1 MRTFLVLLVCLWAST
16 LSANEISAQTIDTIA
31 FGSCNSQNKPQP
43 LWPVIKQEHPDI
55 WIWTGDNVYADTED
69 PELFRLAYERQ
80 LSNLD
85 YLDFI
90 DSVPHVTGTWD
101 DHDYGVNDGGSEFP
115 SKELAKAELYRFLGV
130 PKSEPSTTRDGIYRS
145 TQYGTGERTVKVIL
159 LDTRWFRDPL
169 ERTSGS
175 NPKYLP
181 NKTGTLLGM
190 AQWRWLEK
198 ELKDNTAAVTV
209 IVSSIQLLAQ
219 EHRFEKWA
227 NFPNERAR
235 LLDLLNDYAKG
246 KTLVISGDRHAA
258 EISALELSGWKG
270 PLLDVTSSGLT
281 NVWRHKY
288 EETNSLAITEKVIEP
303 NYGLIKINWD
313 KLRDPVVKVSIKA
326 QKGELLSITL

>member
-1 MRTFLVLLVCLWAST
+1 MRTCLALLVSLWASA
-16 LSANEISAQTIDTIA
+16 LPANEISLQTIDTIA

-43 LWPVIKQEHPDI
+43 LWSVIKQDHPDI
-55 WIWTGDNVYADTED
+55 WIWTGDNVYADTQD
-69 PELFRLAYERQ
+69 PALFRRAYERQ

-115 SKELAKAELYRFLGV
+115 AKELAKAELYRFLGV
-130 PKSEPSTTRDGIYRS
+130 PKSEPSNSRDGVYRS
-145 TQYGTGERTVKVIL
+145 AQYGTGERTVKVIL

-169 ERTSGS
+169 EKTSGS
-175 NPKYLP
+175 NSTYLP
-181 NKTGTLLGM
+181 NKTGTLLGG

-198 ELKDNTAAVTV
+198 ELKGNTAAVTV

-235 LLDLLNDYAKG
+235 FLDLLNDYASG

-258 EISALELSGWKG
+258 EISALELSGWKS
-270 PLLDVTSSGLT
+270 PLMDVTSSGLT
-281 NVWRHKY
+281 NVWRRKY
-288 EETNSLAITEKVIEP
+288 EETNSLAITDKVIEP
-303 NYGLIKINWD
+303 NYGLIRINWD
-313 KLRDPVVKVSIKA
+313 KPEDPVVKVSIKG
-326 QKGELLSITL
+326 QDGELLGITL

>member
-1 MRTFLVLLVCLWAST
+1 MRICLVLLVCLCAST
-16 LSANEISAQTIDTIA
+16 LSANEKLAQTIDTIA

-55 WIWTGDNVYADTED
+55 WIWTGDNVYADTQD
-69 PELFRLAYERQ
+69 PELFRRAYERQ

-85 YLDFI
+85 YVDFI
-90 DSVPHVTGTWD
+90 KSVPHVTGTWD

-115 SKELAKAELYRFLGV
+115 AKQLAKAELYRFLGV
-130 PKSEPSTTRDGIYRS
+130 PKSDPSNTRDGVYRS
-145 TQYGTGERTVKVIL
+145 AQYGTGERTVKVIL
-159 LDTRWFRDPL
+159 LDTRWFRGPL

-175 NPKYLP
+175 NSKYLA
-181 NKTGTLLGM
+181 NKTGTLLGV

-198 ELKDNTAAVTV
+198 ELKGNTAAVTV

-235 LLDLLNDYAKG
+235 LLDLLNDYASG

-258 EISALELSGWKG
+258 EISALQLSGWKS
-270 PLLDVTSSGLT
+270 PLIDVTSSGLT
-281 NVWRHKY
+281 NVWRRKY
-288 EETNSLAITEKVIEP
+288 EETNSLAITDKVIEP
-303 NYGLIKINWD
+303 NYGLIRINWD
-313 KLRDPVVKVSIKA
+313 TPEDPVVKVSIKG
-326 QKGELLSITL
+326 QDGELLGIML